1 MDPCPSSR
9 EATLLALPQCHRPG
23 TTNTKQLFQINPRL
37 FWQIELPGYLARR
50 SLILFS
56 SIGASRIKQKYY
68 YHEKARVARLE
79 VERAWIRARR
89 PGPNFWLA
97 LNTPQA
103 QGYTSLISEKAWT
116 RLEPGL
122 IRLHMYKAR
131 AWSWLEGYFNRL
143 GLVWARY
150 PEALAKVGLKEV
162 GSFQF

>member
-1 MDPCPSSR
+1 MSFQSWGYIACLAAMPPPWHNQHKTTFPDQST
-9 EATLLALPQCHRPG
+9 TLL
-23 TTNTKQLFQINPRL
+23 TNRAAGLSCPTVINLVFQHWSFSNQTK
-37 FWQIELPGYLARR
+37 
-50 SLILFS
+50 ILL
-56 SIGASRIKQKYY
+56 QEDY
-68 YHEKARVARLE
+68 EKARVARVE

-97 LNTPQA
+97 LNKSQA

-116 RLEPGL
+116 KPEPGL

-150 PEALAKVGLKEV
+150 PEALAKVGLKKV